1 MQQPTMGTRLAL
13 TAILSHFLKLELEL
27 ELLGS
32 GYNADLTNDEIQV
45 F

>member
-1 MQQPTMGTRLAL
+1 LGARLAL
-13 TAILSHFLKLELEL
+13 TAILSHIPELELEL

-32 GYNADLTNDEIQV
+32 GYNANLMTDEMEV